1 MEQDRPFICESRG
14 TNRPTATAGHFDV
27 TIRLPPSMSCSR
39 HVVAIRGTAYNTVQ
53 SEHPVRPATLHQ
65 LHRGTAQCQLGI
77 DLYGQR
83 LPVSRWIAASPT
95 GLMRCVS
102 SLSRACLESLS
113 PLRAE
118 MLPHHQ
124 CNQAHEHG
132 ESCEQPDNLRFHLL
146 PPSLVAQTRVPRSLP
161 HSSTRRLP
169 AHRPTGQSAHRPD
182 GQISPCTAG
191 QYAASLRAS
200 CPLDGDVQPVLL
212 LRENTLYQPAVN
224 ARGVS

>member
-1 MEQDRPFICESRG
+1 M
-14 TNRPTATAGHFDV
+14 
-27 TIRLPPSMSCSR
+27 
-39 HVVAIRGTAYNTVQ
+39 
-53 SEHPVRPATLHQ
+53 
-65 LHRGTAQCQLGI
+65 

-83 LPVSRWIAASPT
+83 VPVSRWIAASPT
-95 GLMRCVS
+95 GLMRCAS
-102 SLSRACLESLS
+102 RLSRRCLQSLS

-118 MLPHHQ
+118 MLLQHQ

-132 ESCEQPDNLRFHLL
+132 KRCERPEKSRSHRL
-146 PPSLVAQTRVPRSLP
+146 PPSLVAQTRGPCCLP

-169 AHRPTGQSAHRPD
+169 AHRPTGQSAHQPD

-212 LRENTLYQPAVN
+212 LRDNTLYQPAVN
-224 ARGVS
+224 GRGVSQGYPPLDTLRPYGSSIIPFVPHPGPRPPRHSERSLANALLLAHDLLPRRFAGRANLEYPIADGLPGHVKENAQ